1 MRPLRG
7 SIWCCALAVLAVGS
21 GTSYGAWDN
30 VFQVCCH
37 SCKNNTSNYQPIVP
51 VAAAPQAACPQPACP
66 QQCTTRYE
74 QRSYYQPVTT
84 YQTTTFYEPVTTYR
98 TSYFWEPVTTY
109 RYSCYFDPCT
119 CSYKQVA
126 TPQTSYSLKSQC
138 NPVTSYLERTACKPV
153 TTQQLVTYYQPIT
166 TCCQTTMGAP
176 VSTLPPGA
184 VAVPGAGAVG
194 APGAGAVAVPAAGD
208 QTGAPPLNNAPA
220 AGDRTLPDGREQSR
234 KIGSFDSSVPRSMP
248 KANDSS
254 SFRSPELKAPYT
266 PASPT
271 PPVAPPTAR
280 IDRIAMLPDCDVQ
293 GQVVTAAS
301 APRAGARVLLVR
313 KDQENV
319 KQSVTADDKGLFHVR
334 LEAGTWLAY
343 VNGAD
348 GTPVY
353 HDVLEVRASQQEHFV
368 LTSR

>member
-37 SCKNNTSNYQPIVP
+37 SCRNNTSNYGPIVP
-51 VAAAPQAACPQPACP
+51 VAAAPQAGCPQPAC

-84 YQTTTFYEPVTTYR
+84 YQTTTFYEAVTSYR
-98 TSYFWEPVTTY
+98 TSYFYEPVTTY
-109 RYSCYFDPCT
+109 RYSCYYDPCS

-126 TPQTSYSLKSQC
+126 TPQTSYALKSQC

-166 TCCQTTMGAP
+166 TCCQTQMGAP
-176 VSTLPPGA
+176 VSSLPPGA
-184 VAVPGAGAVG
+184 VAVPAV
-194 APGAGAVAVPAAGD
+194 GD
-208 QTGAPPLNNAPA
+208 QTITPPPNNAPG
-220 AGDRTLPDGREQSR
+220 AGDRTLPNGSEQSR
-234 KIGSFDSSVPRSMP
+234 KIGTFDNPVPRSMP

-254 SFRSPELKAPYT
+254 SFRSPELKAPFT
-266 PASPT
+266 PASPN
-271 PPVAPPTAR
+271 PPAAPPTAR
-280 IDRIAMLPDCDVQ
+280 IDRIAMLPDCEVQ
-293 GQVVTAAS
+293 GQVVTTAS
-301 APRAGARVLLVR
+301 APRAGVRVLLVR

-319 KQSVTADDKGLFHVR
+319 KESVTADEKGQFRVR
-334 LEAGTWLAY
+334 LGAGSWLVY
-343 VNGAD
+343 VND
-348 GTPVY
+348 SEGTPVY
-353 HDVLEVRASQQEHFV
+353 HDVIEVRATQQEHFV